1 MSAMAIRDRVLEM
14 RLTYLFDPLCGWC
27 YGAGPVL
34 EKLAARHTVALELL
48 PTGLFAGRCAGRMD
62 AQFAEYAWSNDQR
75 IAKLTGQRFTDAY
88 RTRILGAGG
97 AFDSTA
103 ASLGLTAVHV
113 TEPDRELTA
122 LKELQLARYVH
133 GQDIVSAAGVSE
145 VLRSAGFAEAAER
158 MLARDPL
165 LVEAYGRRIQT
176 AQALMRRHGLSG
188 VPALLAGDG
197 TDQRPLPGNV
207 LYQPIDGLLAQL
219 GAS

>member
-1 MSAMAIRDRVLEM
+1 
-14 RLTYLFDPLCGWC
+14 
-27 YGAGPVL
+27 
-34 EKLAARHTVALELL
+34 
-48 PTGLFAGRCAGRMD
+48 
-62 AQFAEYAWSNDQR
+62 
-75 IAKLTGQRFTDAY
+75 
-88 RTRILGAGG
+88 GG